1 MASDNLSRTFIKALR
16 TTQVVLLHPPDD
28 DGNSLEHQLRRI
40 GCRVRSFWPPPASP
54 VRDADV
60 VYFLADPEHPDLHQP
75 YSDDRS
81 AALIAIVAFESP
93 LEVQA
98 IVEANVHGT
107 VAKPI
112 QPIGVLSCLAS
123 AMSQHRYEKRLSAR
137 VEKLD
142 ELLKTRRLVERAT
155 QILATHRQISEHEAA
170 AMLRRQ
176 AMNKQ
181 ISLYEMATSIIN
193 ADRLLGDS

>member
-1 MASDNLSRTFIKALR
+1 MASNHLSRSFVKTLR
-16 TTQVVLLHPPDD
+16 TTRIVVLHPPDD
-28 DGNSLEHQLRRI
+28 DGTSLEHQLKRI
-40 GCRVRSFWPPPASP
+40 GCRVRSHWPAPASP

-60 VYFLADPEHPDLHQP
+60 VYFLADPHHPDLHQP
-75 YSDDRS
+75 YSDDRT
-81 AALIAIVAFESP
+81 AALIAIIAFESP
-93 LEVQA
+93 LELQS

-112 QPIGVLSCLAS
+112 QPIGILSCLAS
-123 AMSQHRYEKRLSAR
+123 AISQHRYELRLAQR

-155 QILATHRQISEHEAA
+155 QILATRRGIGTDEAA
-170 AMLRRQ
+170 TLLRRE

-181 ISLYEMATSIIN
+181 ITLYEMASSIIN
-193 ADRLLGDS
+193 ADRLF